1 MTSASVQAR
10 TQRGHGTHVRIEEH
24 MRPDNTFPV
33 TLDCVRGNP
42 NAGDDTI
49 TLYTVEVPAAY
60 VAQFVVESAHA
71 LAQGFQRPLD
81 TARATRIGR
90 LMGGDKYKGVV
101 PEPNIHGG
109 LLAWAEPKEI
119 EFSNEGGHSRL
130 TLKGPLRIVDGQHR
144 AAGARWAVE
153 NGLTSDYTESVRI
166 IVGAT
171 REQLI
176 GWYLLTNIEARKTP
190 PANVIANVAK
200 MHGVYERRK
209 SWVCR
214 LVMALATN
222 EPFVVDEA
230 GLVGFVPEDAGVIAP
245 QSLYTAVELMLPPEL
260 NREGTDVELEAARYV
275 QQAFAAYAEAFVD
288 WGERGEDGKWVRKDA
303 YSFTMLTAYARVFAA
318 IAQDEDDED
327 ARAQRV
333 QSALA
338 SSGVLGGVPSNFGS
352 GARASVALASFIAG
366 HADIALSKLAA

>member
-1 MTSASVQAR
+1 MTPTA
-10 TQRGHGTHVRIEEH
+10 TIHNRGTSVRIEEH
-24 MRPDNTFPV
+24 TRPDFTFPV

-42 NAGDDTI
+42 NAGDDAI
-49 TLYTVEVPAAY
+49 TLYTCEIPAAY
-60 VAQFVVESAHA
+60 VAQFIVEPARA
-71 LAQGFQRPLD
+71 IEGGFQRPLD
-81 TARATRIGR
+81 TTRATRIGR
-90 LMGGDKYKGVV
+90 LMGGDKFKGMM
-101 PEPNIHGG
+101 PEANIHGG

-119 EFSNEGGHSRL
+119 EFTNEGGHSRI
-130 TLKGPLRIVDGQHR
+130 TLKRPLRIVDGQHR

-214 LVMALATN
+214 IVMALAEN
-222 EPFVVDEA
+222 APFMVEDEP
-230 GLVGFVPEDAGVIAP
+230 LVGFVPDDNGIVAP

-260 NREGTDVELEAARYV
+260 NREGADVERDAALYA
-275 QQAFAAYAEAFVD
+275 QQAFEAYAEAFVD
-288 WGERGEDGKWVRKDA
+288 WGERDTDTGKWVRKDA
-303 YSFTMLTAYARVFAA
+303 YSFTMLTAYARVYAA
-318 IAQDEDDED
+318 LALDDDD
-327 ARAQRV
+327 ADSRAQRA

-338 SSGVLGGVPSNFGS
+338 ASGVLGGMPSNFGS

-366 HADIALSKLAA
+366 HADIELGKLAA